1 MRPFELTAA
10 DSALLLI
17 DVQERFVPAIPSVA
31 DGEPVGRCLKQ
42 LLSAAQLL
50 AIPTVISEQYPKGLG
65 TTLPYLSA
73 LAPQA
78 PRLAK
83 LHFSCVEDA
92 HLRAALEALHRRTF
106 VLCGLETHVCV
117 LHTAAD
123 LLAAGHEVVIAGDAV
138 ASRSPAHRDLGLA
151 SMRDLGALV
160 LPVESIVMRWL
171 RVAGGPLF
179 KQISALI
186 K

>member
-1 MRPFELTAA
+1 MRPFDLSVQ
-10 DSALLLI
+10 DSALVVI
-17 DVQERFVPAIPSVA
+17 DVQERFVPAIPAVA
-31 DGEPVGRCLKQ
+31 ESEPVGRCLKQ
-42 LLSAAQLL
+42 LISAARLL
-50 AIPTVISEQYPKGLG
+50 AVPTVISEQYPKGLG
-65 TTLPYLSA
+65 PTLGYLSA
-73 LAPQA
+73 LHPQA
-78 PRLAK
+78 PRFAK
-83 LHFSCVEDA
+83 MHFSCVEDP
-92 HLRAALEALHRRTF
+92 HLCTALEALHRRTM

-138 ASRSPAHRDLGLA
+138 ASRTQAHRDLGLVSA
-151 SMRDLGALV
+151 RDLGALV
-160 LPVESIVMRWL
+160 MPCESIVMRWL

>member
-1 MRPFELTAA
+1 MRPFELLAS
-10 DSALLLI
+10 DSALLVI
-17 DVQERFVPAIPSVA
+17 DVQERFVAAIPSVA
-31 DGEPVGRCLKQ
+31 EHEPVGRCLKQ
-42 LLSAAQLL
+42 LISAAQLL

-65 TTLPYLSA
+65 PTLGYLSA

-78 PRLAK
+78 PRFPK
-83 LHFSCVEDA
+83 LHFSCLEDA
-92 HLRAALEALHRRTF
+92 HLRGTLEALHRRTF

-138 ASRSPAHRDLGLA
+138 ASRAAGHRDLGLA
-151 SMRDLGALV
+151 GARDLGALV
-160 LPVESIVMRWL
+160 LPVETIVMRWL